1 MNGYDIELIRQ
12 KNDPLNVM
20 LDNINPS
27 SKVLEFG
34 CANGRMTRYLSEE
47 MNCSVDIIEYD
58 KELFSMAIQYAHDGL
73 CGDICDY
80 TWVDYFQG
88 TTYDY
93 IIFADVLEHLSSPK
107 TVLEK
112 CYTFLNDTGLI
123 WISVP
128 NIAYNDIIIKLLNN
142 QFDYSDTGLLDKT
155 HIHFFTEKS
164 AKKMFLDA
172 GYYIA
177 YEDGIYKQTFCSEQ
191 LLTEF
196 LSWKPEY
203 DYLQNRNLGE
213 LYQSIFAL
221 SKLANFSLGCPNFHY
236 YLDAIKYYER
246 RVYLD
251 CGYGFEDAIISQE
264 LYENTDLK
272 IDIPLPNDTCMV
284 WVCPAFK
291 KRFIIKNLSIYA
303 DEKPIDYCK
312 INAERHGNDYY
323 FTSLESFL
331 YISDLVGCSMLK
343 IRGTIIFINEFD
355 YQYLNT
361 QLQETIA
368 NYETKQ
374 QQLLKTVSEYQS
386 NEQTLLKDNKK
397 LAETIQNL
405 SFANQK
411 ITDLNKQLEEL
422 IVQKENDSR
431 EQDALMAQ
439 RLHIIYSR
447 IEGLLSVDAK
457 PEDCSIDIQDI
468 LEKIDILEQNYL
480 RLKDK
485 ADKDYLENQHLLLQ
499 LNEIKNSFSWK
510 VTGPFRSLRQKLCG
524 IKK

>member
-177 YEDGIYKQTFCSEQ
+177 YED
-191 LLTEF
+191 
-196 LSWKPEY
+196 
-203 DYLQNRNLGE
+203 
-213 LYQSIFAL
+213 
-221 SKLANFSLGCPNFHY
+221 
-236 YLDAIKYYER
+236 
-246 RVYLD
+246 
-251 CGYGFEDAIISQE
+251 
-264 LYENTDLK
+264 
-272 IDIPLPNDTCMV
+272 
-284 WVCPAFK
+284 
-291 KRFIIKNLSIYA
+291 
-303 DEKPIDYCK
+303 
-312 INAERHGNDYY
+312 
-323 FTSLESFL
+323 
-331 YISDLVGCSMLK
+331 
-343 IRGTIIFINEFD
+343 
-355 YQYLNT
+355 
-361 QLQETIA
+361 
-368 NYETKQ
+368 
-374 QQLLKTVSEYQS
+374 
-386 NEQTLLKDNKK
+386 
-397 LAETIQNL
+397 
-405 SFANQK
+405 
-411 ITDLNKQLEEL
+411 
-422 IVQKENDSR
+422 
-431 EQDALMAQ
+431 
-439 RLHIIYSR
+439 
-447 IEGLLSVDAK
+447 
-457 PEDCSIDIQDI
+457 
-468 LEKIDILEQNYL
+468 
-480 RLKDK
+480 
-485 ADKDYLENQHLLLQ
+485 
-499 LNEIKNSFSWK
+499 
-510 VTGPFRSLRQKLCG
+510 
-524 IKK
+524 

>member
-1 MNGYDIELIRQ
+1 
-12 KNDPLNVM
+12 
-20 LDNINPS
+20 
-27 SKVLEFG
+27 
-34 CANGRMTRYLSEE
+34 
-47 MNCSVDIIEYD
+47 
-58 KELFSMAIQYAHDGL
+58 
-73 CGDICDY
+73 
-80 TWVDYFQG
+80 
-88 TTYDY
+88 
-93 IIFADVLEHLSSPK
+93 
-107 TVLEK
+107 
-112 CYTFLNDTGLI
+112 
-123 WISVP
+123 
-128 NIAYNDIIIKLLNN
+128 
-142 QFDYSDTGLLDKT
+142 
-155 HIHFFTEKS
+155 
-164 AKKMFLDA
+164 
-172 GYYIA
+172 
-177 YEDGIYKQTFCSEQ
+177 
-191 LLTEF
+191 
-196 LSWKPEY
+196 
-203 DYLQNRNLGE
+203 
-213 LYQSIFAL
+213 
-221 SKLANFSLGCPNFHY
+221 
-236 YLDAIKYYER
+236 
-246 RVYLD
+246 
-251 CGYGFEDAIISQE
+251 
-264 LYENTDLK
+264 
-272 IDIPLPNDTCMV
+272 
-284 WVCPAFK
+284 
-291 KRFIIKNLSIYA
+291 
-303 DEKPIDYCK
+303 
-312 INAERHGNDYY
+312 
-323 FTSLESFL
+323 
-331 YISDLVGCSMLK
+331 MLK